1 MLPRYL
7 KFALKSSVSVAK
19 SAQKKHE
26 MIGWTPQIDCHSL
39 LSTIMQNKKLQIVL
53 CHKRIISSKFKIF
66 KKKSYPQKPLCIQL
80 QTLLKLLLTFEIFFT
95 RTRNFS
101 LPGTEKQKKWCAYN
115 QFHLT
120 IPLFMDVF
128 FVAAFFF
135 VRLPYFDWKQC
146 NFHHKNAMNSLEE
159 IWLQFLNTNQKN
171 FSKQHK
177 MLHYL
182 YIYFVSAKNFQRL
195 VLVSVFS
202 YHLFI
207 HIKADTKMTPRKENI
222 S

>member
-1 MLPRYL
+1 
-7 KFALKSSVSVAK
+7 
-19 SAQKKHE
+19 

-128 FVAAFFF
+128 FVAAFFLSGCHILIENSAIF
-135 VRLPYFDWKQC
+135 ITKMQWILWKKFDC
-146 NFHHKNAMNSLEE
+146 NF
-159 IWLQFLNTNQKN
+159 WNTKQERK
-171 FSKQHK
+171 FSKQQK

-182 YIYFVSAKNFQRL
+182 LSSDDTKNFKGSL
-195 VLVSVFS
+195 
-202 YHLFI
+202 
-207 HIKADTKMTPRKENI
+207 
-222 S
+222 

>member
-128 FVAAFFF
+128 FVAAFFLSGCHILIENSAIF
-135 VRLPYFDWKQC
+135 ITKMQWILWKKFDC
-146 NFHHKNAMNSLEE
+146 NF
-159 IWLQFLNTNQKN
+159 WTQTR
-171 FSKQHK
+171 
-177 MLHYL
+177 
-182 YIYFVSAKNFQRL
+182 KNFQNNTKCYTTSIFIL
-195 VLVSVFS
+195 SQQKIFKG
-202 YHLFI
+202 LF
-207 HIKADTKMTPRKENI
+207 
-222 S
+222 

>member
-1 MLPRYL
+1 LLPRYL

-53 CHKRIISSKFKIF
+53 CHKRIISSKFKIS
-66 KKKSYPQKPLCIQL
+66 KKNHTPNQL
-80 QTLLKLLLTFEIFFT
+80 MHLIAIAQVIVDFWFW
-95 RTRNFS
+95 
-101 LPGTEKQKKWCAYN
+101 KQKRQCADN
-115 QFHLT
+115 RFHLT

-128 FVAAFFF
+128 FEAVFF

-159 IWLQFLNTNQKN
+159 IWLQFLNTNQKK

-195 VLVSVFS
+195 VLVSVFFLPLIYS
-202 YHLFI
+202 Y
-207 HIKADTKMTPRKENI
+207 KSWYKNDPKKGEY
-222 S
+222 